1 MPVILLIIIGAA
13 AGFLATRLM
22 DIQTSVPVTVAIGVL
37 GGALVG
43 GLLLRLAVALSGLA
57 FGFFGAVLGGAVA
70 LIWLWQTYFRN

>member
-37 GGALVG
+37 GALVG

-57 FGFFGAVLGGAVA
+57 FGFFGAVLGAVA